1 MGGMSAYTI
10 GLMSGT
16 SLDGIDGV
24 LLECR
29 ADHTFKVLAAASAD
43 FPDALR
49 QAFLS
54 LNQSGPD
61 ELHRAAVAAQQ
72 LATLYAAVVARL
84 LQSSGLL
91 AQQVRAIGAH
101 GQTVRHRPPGPGEP
115 WPYTLQINQP
125 ALLAERSGIAV
136 VADFRS
142 RDIAAGGQG
151 APLAPAFHQRL
162 FGRAGQSVLVLNL
175 GGIANLTAL
184 PASGVVLGLDSGP
197 GNALLDLWCQR
208 HSGARFDRD
217 GAWGASG
224 REQPDLLAHLLDEPY
239 FHLRGCKS
247 TGRDLFHADWLAE
260 RLLPFPGLPPA
271 DVQATLT
278 RLTARSIA
286 QAVRAL
292 DWGQA
297 GPPLQAWVCGGG
309 SLNSNL
315 MRMLAEELPGA
326 AVQTSAAAGW
336 PAHWIE
342 PAAFA
347 WLAWQ
352 TLEGKTGNLPSVTG
366 ALGPRVLGALY
377 PA

>member
-1 MGGMSAYTI
+1 MSTYTI

-24 LLECR
+24 LLESG
-29 ADHTFKVLAAASAD
+29 ADHSHRVLAAASSD
-43 FPDALR
+43 LPSGLR
-49 QAFLS
+49 LAFLG
-54 LNQSGPD
+54 LNQSGPN
-61 ELHRAAVAAQQ
+61 ELHRAAVAACQ
-72 LATLYAAVVARL
+72 LAELYAHVVAQL
-84 LQSSGLL
+84 LQSSGL
-91 AQQVRAIGAH
+91 AAAQVRAIGAH
-101 GQTVRHRPPGPGEP
+101 GQTVRHRPPGPGIAH
-115 WPYTLQINQP
+115 PYTLQINQP

-142 RDIAAGGQG
+142 RDVAAGGQG
-151 APLAPAFHQRL
+151 APLVPAFHQRI

-184 PASGVVLGLDSGP
+184 PASGAVYGLDSGP

-208 HSGARFDRD
+208 HTGAWFDRD

-224 REQPDLLAHLLDEPY
+224 CEQPDLLAHLLEEPY
-239 FHLRGCKS
+239 FQQRGCKS

-260 RLLPFPGLPPA
+260 RLRGFAALPPA

-286 QAVRAL
+286 GAVQGVN
-292 DWGQA
+292 WGWGDEPA
-297 GPPLQAWVCGGG
+297 GPQQVWVCGGG
-309 SLNSNL
+309 SRNGYL
-315 MRMLAEELPGA
+315 MRLLAEELPGA
-326 AVQTSAAAGW
+326 PVQPSEAAGW
-336 PAHWIE
+336 PAHWVE

-347 WLAWQ
+347 WLALQ
-352 TLEGKTGNLPSVTG
+352 AIEGKTGNVPSVTG
-366 ALGPRVLGALY
+366 ASGPRVLGAIY